1 MDRQFLLMFDRDT
14 GGLIVDDL
22 GTEQDAAVAAY
33 EAAERAH
40 RRDERLEIVLIG
52 AASLDDIRV
61 THPHYFNNERGT
73 DSLTQL
79 EEQVREER
87 SAS

>member
-14 GGLIVDDL
+14 GNLTVDDL
-22 GTEQDAAVAAY
+22 GTEQEAAVVAY
-33 EAAERAH
+33 AEAEHAH
-40 RRDERLEIVLIG
+40 RSDERREIVLIG
-52 AASLDDIRV
+52 AASLDDIRI
-61 THPHYFNNERGT
+61 THPHYFNKERGT